1 MYKFLLLSTLII
13 IPAQAANTEPP
24 SLPSPKQLKSMFN
37 AKEDLGCLPLIEE
50 GNTYHKCLESSR
62 IALNSNSYNL
72 DYETF
77 TLGQLKLLATR
88 SPINSK
94 RMQNAKYV
102 LRSIGHPIN

>member
-1 MYKFLLLSTLII
+1 MFKFLLLSSFMIM
-13 IPAQAANTEPP
+13 PVQAANTESPG
-24 SLPSPKQLKSMFN
+24 LPGPKQIKSMFN
-37 AKEDLGCLPLIEE
+37 AKEEVGCLPLIEE

-62 IALNSNSYNL
+62 NALNSNSYNL

-94 RMQNAKYV
+94 RMQHAKYV

>member
-1 MYKFLLLSTLII
+1 MYKLFLISALITM
-13 IPAQAANTEPP
+13 PVQAANTKQP
-24 SLPSPKQLKSMFN
+24 SLPGPKQLKSMFN
-37 AKEDLGCLPLIEE
+37 AKDDLGCLPLIEE
-50 GNTYHKCLESSR
+50 GETYDKCLESSR

-88 SPINSK
+88 SPLNSK
-94 RMQNAKYV
+94 RMQHAKYI